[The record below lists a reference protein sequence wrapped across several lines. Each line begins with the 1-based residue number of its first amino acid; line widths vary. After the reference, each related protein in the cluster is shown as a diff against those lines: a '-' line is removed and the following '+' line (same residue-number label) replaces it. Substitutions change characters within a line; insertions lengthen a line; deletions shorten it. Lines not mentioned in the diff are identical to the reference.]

1 MNIINITCA
10 HGSGGGE
17 LARKWLRRVSGEHAS
32 LSGNLPLAWN
42 SSIFVAADPS
52 RLDILRSAGPALLL
66 CPSVAERQSH
76 LTLLIVPKG
85 NGQADGQVDG
95 QANGQVDGQ
104 IDGQVEGQADC
115 QSLHSH
121 RGRCCPYLSQHE
133 LFVVCSQ
140 ALTGC
145 GWGGRGVQRGCH

>member
-1 MNIINITCA
+1 M
-10 HGSGGGE
+10 
-17 LARKWLRRVSGEHAS
+17 
-32 LSGNLPLAWN
+32 
-42 SSIFVAADPS
+42 AADPS

-66 CPSVAERQSH
+66 CPSAAERQSR
-76 LTLLIVPKG
+76 LTLLIVSKA
-85 NGQADGQVDG
+85 NGQADRHVNGQANGQVD
-95 QANGQVDGQ
+95 GQVDGQ

-145 GWGGRGVQRGCH
+145 GWGGPGVQRGRH